1 MRYLSDDG
9 RVFNTLEERQEH
21 ETCQKQ
27 QVEKAEREKKEQERK
42 TLEKK
47 ISEKYNELA
56 ELEKEYSKK
65 YLHDGFDE
73 ILSYLFGLKKR
84 RRQEKWD

>member
-27 QVEKAEREKKEQERK
+27 QERK

-73 ILSYLFGLKKR
+73 ILSYLFGLKK
-84 RRQEKWD
+84 

>member
-9 RVFNTLEERQEH
+9 RVFNILEERQEH

-47 ISEKYNELA
+47 I
-56 ELEKEYSKK
+56 
-65 YLHDGFDE
+65 
-73 ILSYLFGLKKR
+73 
-84 RRQEKWD
+84 

>member
-73 ILSYLFGLKKR
+73 ILSYLFGLNK
-84 RRQEKWD
+84 

>member
-9 RVFNTLEERQEH
+9 KVFQTEQECLEH
-21 ETCQKQ
+21 ETYQKQ
-27 QVEKAEREKKEQERK
+27 QLEKAEREKKEQERK
-42 TLEKK
+42 ALEKK

-65 YLHDGFDE
+65 YLHDGFDD
-73 ILSYLFGLKKR
+73 ILSYLFGLKK
-84 RRQEKWD
+84 

>member
-27 QVEKAEREKKEQERK
+27 QVEKAEREKKEQE
-42 TLEKK
+42 

-73 ILSYLFGLKKR
+73 ILSYLFGLKK
-84 RRQEKWD
+84 

>member
-27 QVEKAEREKKEQERK
+27 QVEKAEREKKDSGEENIR
-42 TLEKK
+42 
-47 ISEKYNELA
+47 
-56 ELEKEYSKK
+56 
-65 YLHDGFDE
+65 E
-73 ILSYLFGLKKR
+73 I
-84 RRQEKWD
+84 